1 MLNNK
6 TLIIHISCEIVVLS
20 IIVFWSVRN
29 NKKLNDKIT
38 ELETKVDNYEN
49 RIKELENTVKE
60 MIQVIDNFL
69 KQGVNRETPMEKP
82 RETPMETPM
91 EKPME
96 KPRETPME
104 KPREKHRETHRE
116 TPRETRHRMESPV
129 VKKVKKSIKNQ
140 QVKDVS
146 DLEIKEDVSEISE
159 TESMLD
165 KYLENELKE
174 LEMEEEESNLISLND

>member
-1 MLNNK
+1 MSMLNNK

-69 KQGVNRETPMEKP
+69 KQGVNR
-82 RETPMETPM
+82 ETPM

>member
-1 MLNNK
+1 MSMLNNK

-20 IIVFWSVRN
+20 IIVFWSVKN

-69 KQGVNRETPMEKP
+69 KQGVNRETQMEK
-82 RETPMETPM
+82 
-91 EKPME
+91 
-96 KPRETPME
+96 
-104 KPREKHRETHRE
+104 
-116 TPRETRHRMESPV
+116 PRETRHRMELPI

-146 DLEIKEDVSEISE
+146 DVEIKEDVSEISE

>member
-82 RETPMETPM
+82 RET
-91 EKPME
+91 
-96 KPRETPME
+96 
-104 KPREKHRETHRE
+104 HRETHRE

>member
-69 KQGVNRETPMEKP
+69 KQGVNR
-82 RETPMETPM
+82 ETPM